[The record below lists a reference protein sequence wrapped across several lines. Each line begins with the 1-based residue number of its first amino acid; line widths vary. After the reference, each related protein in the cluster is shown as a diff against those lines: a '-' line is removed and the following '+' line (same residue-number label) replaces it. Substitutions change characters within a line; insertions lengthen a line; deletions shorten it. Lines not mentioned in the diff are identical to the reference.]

1 MASWAQAQG
10 DARRV
15 YDASVKNSQP
25 AVSIIKG
32 RNSMSGMK
40 RIGESYQVGVLVQP
54 PNSVTYVGAASVK
67 TTLLAVRPM
76 VVVQAQ
82 ALSYEVDIMEETPW
96 PVFSRLAEAGTQ
108 AIEDYFLL
116 LETAMMRVGNTR
128 HELSLLA
135 GQQSIGTVESVSGSA
150 SAGVVVITAAT
161 YRSGLFWALGPGA
174 TMDAFTSA
182 TKNNATAALVL
193 VGVSGSAARTIN
205 ITSGGTLGSEIAAG
219 DTLWLE
225 GVTTDAGTTN
235 YDMPGLVNQAAN
247 VSGTSMG
254 LSAATYPNWAGNTAT
269 VGGPMT
275 TDVLE
280 GYLGTLRNR
289 ANEGKLT
296 AYMPEAVWRQIFEEV
311 QGLRYIDST
320 YSSGKQEIGNKDI
333 GYSTARFGNTEFV
346 IHPLLRDTEMLI
358 QKDVACI
365 RVGSRDVDFG
375 IPTRVTGQPTSP
387 QSGVLFVT
395 GQNVAQAYVTSD
407 AGIINREPG
416 CSYSLTGIT
425 QS

>member
-1 MASWAQAQG
+1 M
-10 DARRV
+10 
-15 YDASVKNSQP
+15 
-25 AVSIIKG
+25 
-32 RNSMSGMK
+32 
-40 RIGESYQVGVLVQP
+40 LVQP
-54 PNSVTYVGAASVK
+54 PNSVTYVGSSPTK
-67 TTLLAVRPM
+67 TSLLPVRPM
-76 VVVQAQ
+76 VIVQAQ
-82 ALSYEVDIMEETPW
+82 ALSYETDMREETPW
-96 PVFSRLAEAGTQ
+96 AVFSRLAEAGQ
-108 AIEDYFLL
+108 QSIEDYFLL
-116 LETAMMRVGNTR
+116 LETAMMRVGKTR
-128 HELSLLA
+128 EELSLLC

-174 TMDAFTSA
+174 TMDSFTSA

-247 VSGTSMG
+247 ISGTSMG
-254 LSAATYPNWAGNTAT
+254 ISASTYPNWQGNTAS

-275 TDVLE
+275 SDVLE

-289 ANEGKLT
+289 ANEGKLSV
-296 AYMPEAVWRQIFEEV
+296 YMPEAVWRQIFEEV
-311 QGLRYIDST
+311 QGMRYLDSS
-320 YSSGKQEIGNKDI
+320 YSSSNQTIGNKDI
-333 GYSTARFGNTEFV
+333 TYTSARFGNVEFV
-346 IHPLLRDTEMLI
+346 IHCLLRDTEILI
-358 QKDVACI
+358 QKDVSCV
-365 RVGSRDVDFG
+365 RVGSRDVEFG
-375 IPTRVTGQPTSP
+375 IPARLGGQPQQP
-387 QSGVLFVT
+387 QSGVLFIT
-395 GQNVAQAYVTSD
+395 GTNAAEAYVTKD
-407 AGIINREPG
+407 TGIINREPG